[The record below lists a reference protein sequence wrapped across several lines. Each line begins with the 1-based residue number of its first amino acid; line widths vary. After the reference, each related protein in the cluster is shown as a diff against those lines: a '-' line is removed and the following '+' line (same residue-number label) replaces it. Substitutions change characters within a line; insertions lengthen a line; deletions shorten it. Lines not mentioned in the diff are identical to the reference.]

1 MDSLTDNDEVKTEAK
16 GAAKEQATA
25 TVKSALSAPPSAGPN
40 PQDELTKGI
49 EEERK
54 KKGLLLDNLRRF
66 RRRLAYKLAEKE
78 AIAKMNV
85 AGKKSTK
92 NIGYLRRKKEA
103 LEFRISTEAF
113 TLEAEKD
120 LIRKKQEVE
129 EELQE
134 AINSYRMKR
143 KAEFVNSD
151 IEDLNKKIEETNVQ
165 LQELEKRL
173 DILYGGLR
181 RQRAPPRPR
190 KQEHQPH
197 VVQEVSFADIAV
209 IKDKKEEKKNHSED

>member
-1 MDSLTDNDEVKTEAK
+1 MTPEEKNAAAPASTAK
-16 GAAKEQATA
+16 
-25 TVKSALSAPPSAGPN
+25 APAG
-40 PQDELTKGI
+40 PQDELTKAI

-54 KKGLLLDNLRRF
+54 KKGLLLDEMRRF
-66 RRRLAYKLAEKE
+66 RRRLAYKLAEKD
-78 AIAKMNV
+78 AIAKLAV
-85 AGKKSTK
+85 SGKKSTK

-113 TLEAEKD
+113 TLNAEKD

-151 IEDLNKKIEETNVQ
+151 IEEMNKKIEETNVR

-173 DILYGGLR
+173 DVLYNGLR
-181 RQRAPPRPR
+181 KQRAPPKQRHHAH
-190 KQEHQPH
+190 QEHHQQPQQ
-197 VVQEVSFADIAV
+197 QEVSFADIAI
-209 IKDKKEEKKNHSED
+209 IKDKKDEKKSGGD